1 MKPTK
6 ICFPLIHI
14 LNLNVYKYWKFKC
27 VIYKDKWAKYAL
39 RWAATCGTTKT
50 LTQESGLLVPQPPLF
65 VHCMNTAHICDNR
78 LPLEQ

>member
-1 MKPTK
+1 M
-6 ICFPLIHI
+6 
-14 LNLNVYKYWKFKC
+14 
-27 VIYKDKWAKYAL
+27 IYKDKWAKYAL

-65 VHCMNTAHICDNR
+65 LHCTNTAHICDNR